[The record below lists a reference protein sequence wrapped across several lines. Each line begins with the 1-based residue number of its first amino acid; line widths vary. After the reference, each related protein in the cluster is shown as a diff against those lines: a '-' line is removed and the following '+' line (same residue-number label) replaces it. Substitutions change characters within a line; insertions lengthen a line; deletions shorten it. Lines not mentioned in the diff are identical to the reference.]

1 MEVIRRISP
10 DKLKSPDGY
19 PVATPAPGA
28 EEAASSRRRFSAS
41 NGNGFAPRPA
51 AVIETNPPAV
61 TTKGIM
67 PADDAGLRIEAE
79 HFATRCRE
87 QIAAIENHV
96 YKTIASEFLRPHF
109 RAGGRVKASTDPL
122 MPRKM
127 NSTEP

>member
-10 DKLKSPDGY
+10 LKLKSPRGY
-19 PVATPAPGA
+19 PVATLVPAA
-28 EEAASSRRRFSAS
+28 EEAASSRGRFSAS

-67 PADDAGLRIEAE
+67 PADDAGLRIEAKD
-79 HFATRCRE
+79 FAMRCRE

-96 YKTIASEFLRPHF
+96 YKTIASELLRPHL
-109 RAGGRVKASTDPL
+109 RAGGRVQGQHRSLEAEED
-122 MPRKM
+122 
-127 NSTEP
+127 EF